1 MFPVAVGAFN
11 LEVINLF
18 DRFGVAENVVGAAP
32 DVAAEQKAVQATG
45 VANVEDNLRGA
56 KDVPGITKSNGDTV
70 DDRKGTVVV
79 DGHKL
84 ANRPFSIRGGIK
96 GLDRRLAFLRPFFGD
111 KLGVGAL
118 NFGGIFEHDRGE
130 VARGERAVNVSG
142 VALATE
148 VWQITAV
155 VDVRVAEDNGIE
167 LLRIEREIAIT
178 LDGFVT
184 FALEQP
190 AFEEEALLID
200 FEQKEGA
207 GCGAGGAEEVDLHGV
222 RMMRRI

>member
-45 VANVEDNLRGA
+45 VANVEDNLGGA
-56 KDVPGITKSNGDTV
+56 KDVPGIAKSNGDTV
-70 DDRKGTVVV
+70 DDREGTVVI
-79 DGHKL
+79 DGHEL

-96 GLDRRLAFLRPFFGD
+96 RLDRRLSFLRPYFGD

-118 NFGGIFEHDRGE
+118 NLGGIFEHNRGE

-142 VALATE
+142 VALAAE
-148 VWQITAV
+148 VWQIAAV
-155 VDVRVAEDNGIE
+155 INVRVAEHDCVE
-167 LLRIEREIAIT
+167 RLRVEWKIT
-178 LDGFVT
+178 VALDGFVA